1 MRVALISRRFADIE
15 IPFRSDLFSKGTKQA
30 KAGSPGMSAFADFA
44 STADVRHLKILTY
57 NVHSCIG
64 TDRRLD
70 PGRIADT
77 IARCGAD
84 IIALQELDVGRKRT
98 GGIDQAHTIAGLL
111 KMEAH
116 FHPALHVEEEKYG
129 DAILTALP
137 TRLMR
142 AGPLPS
148 VGETRGAIWLQV
160 GWDGREVNVLNTH
173 LGLRNID
180 RVRQVTTLL
189 GDDWIGHSAF
199 HTEPFIVCGDLNAIP
214 SSPAYRLL
222 ASRFADTQRLTAG
235 KPRPTFPSRFP
246 LLRLDHIFVS
256 PHFDAVST
264 AVLNDPLSRRASDHL
279 PLMANL
285 RWAAGVEASQLT
297 DHAKDQVSVG

>member
-1 MRVALISRRFADIE
+1 
-15 IPFRSDLFSKGTKQA
+15 
-30 KAGSPGMSAFADFA
+30 MSAFADFA
-44 STADVRHLKILTY
+44 PTTDVRYLKILTY

-84 IIALQELDVGRKRT
+84 LIALQELDVGRKRT

-160 GWDGREVNVLNTH
+160 DWDGRLVNVLNTH

-180 RVRQVTTLL
+180 RIKQVTTLL
-189 GDDWIGHSAF
+189 GDDWIGNSEF
-199 HTEPFIVCGDLNAIP
+199 HTEPSIVCGDLNAIP

-222 ASRFADTQRLTAG
+222 TNRFADTQRLTAG

-256 PHFDAVST
+256 RHFDAAST
-264 AVLNDPLSRRASDHL
+264 EVMRDPLSRRASDHL
-279 PLMANL
+279 PLMAKL
-285 RWAAGVEASQLT
+285 KWSSRVAAQRSADLIDTYAQAGREV
-297 DHAKDQVSVG
+297 

>member
-1 MRVALISRRFADIE
+1 
-15 IPFRSDLFSKGTKQA
+15 
-30 KAGSPGMSAFADFA
+30 
-44 STADVRHLKILTY
+44 
-57 NVHSCIG
+57 
-64 TDRRLD
+64 
-70 PGRIADT
+70 
-77 IARCGAD
+77 
-84 IIALQELDVGRKRT
+84 
-98 GGIDQAHTIAGLL
+98 
-111 KMEAH
+111 
-116 FHPALHVEEEKYG
+116 
-129 DAILTALP
+129 
-137 TRLMR
+137 
-142 AGPLPS
+142 

-199 HTEPFIVCGDLNAIP
+199 QAEPSIVCGDLNAIP

-256 PHFDAVST
+256 PHFDAVSAAALT
-264 AVLNDPLSRRASDHL
+264 DPLSRRASDHL

-285 RWAAGVEASQLT
+285 RWAAGVEVSQPA
-297 DHAKDQVSVG
+297 DHAKEQVSVG